1 MAKMSNREK
10 NLVFLLL
17 IVCIAVVGFKFLVE
31 PQMLIAADNDSMYAE
46 LQAEK
51 EALDSVT
58 AANAE
63 FSETYEENVA
73 NLEDL
78 KENISVYLEDEALD
92 TMLTVIAK
100 NTGVTINELSIGQ
113 EDSSYIAEGLEAV
126 TVKTVTLTVEGTEK
140 QFMSLQEELY
150 NRTDCI
156 ISSASIQSAS
166 DSSSENQMVIT
177 AVVYMQGDVQ
187 EVEEG
192 EDTQEGTTAD
202 EEVAE

>member
-1 MAKMSNREK
+1 MSNREK

>member
-1 MAKMSNREK
+1 MSNREK

-17 IVCIAVVGFKFLVE
+17 IVCVAVVGFKFLVE
-31 PQMLIAADNDSMYAE
+31 PQMLIAAENDSMYAE

-73 NLEDL
+73 NLEEL

-100 NTGVTINELSIGQ
+100 NSGVTITELNIAQ
-113 EDSSYIAEGLEAV
+113 EASGYVAEDLQAV

-140 QFMSLQEELY
+140 QFMTLQEELY

-156 ISSASIQSAS
+156 ISNANIVSTS
-166 DSSSENQMVIT
+166 DSSSDNQMVISV
-177 AVVYMQGDVQ
+177 VVYMQEEVQ

-192 EDTQEGTTAD
+192 EDTQESATAD
-202 EEVAE
+202 EETAE